1 MRTFD
6 RRIARIADRS
16 ARGRLHHHALGGLH
30 RHLGLV
36 RRIDRHGHRLQLRS
50 VDDGRRNDSIHI
62 ANFSSQCH
70 LAATRNFK
78 LKIRRIERRLEAGTA
93 RNLHVQQIRLQ
104 QSGEMNGSAGN
115 LHGAEGI
122 VAYRHLQRIGLFRP
136 LHPQFQYAVFDLA
149 HVFARLE
156 IVGIITDAHGMLRI
170 RRFETYLHGAFDLHG
185 VKVRPEPLPGDRIG
199 LNDSLSARTIR
210 SRSGDADLR
219 RYALNS
225 HKQEGD
231 NSDFSH
237 NSLCFISQ
245 KYGKPSAEANAGS
258 ILPRHSIRTKVKPKI
273 RKVECRSKRQL
284 DYAETE
290 YLRRSQRYENSRFPR
305 RFAGKFV
312 PLVEN
317 TRRM

>member
-1 MRTFD
+1 
-6 RRIARIADRS
+6 
-16 ARGRLHHHALGGLH
+16 
-30 RHLGLV
+30 
-36 RRIDRHGHRLQLRS
+36 
-50 VDDGRRNDSIHI
+50 
-62 ANFSSQCH
+62 
-70 LAATRNFK
+70 
-78 LKIRRIERRLEAGTA
+78 
-93 RNLHVQQIRLQ
+93 
-104 QSGEMNGSAGN
+104 
-115 LHGAEGI
+115 
-122 VAYRHLQRIGLFRP
+122 
-136 LHPQFQYAVFDLA
+136 
-149 HVFARLE
+149 
-156 IVGIITDAHGMLRI
+156 MLRI
-170 RRFETYLHGAFDLHG
+170 RRFETHLHGAFDLHG

-290 YLRRSQRYENSRFPR
+290 YLRRSQRYEKSGAEASISLIMPRQKYLRRSQRYENSRFPR